1 MNMSMNTNM
10 NRKNDITVNVKI
22 VPEDNSEYPVNIE
35 NGATYEDLLKTLDIN
50 EESVIVLKDGQATP
64 LDGVVES
71 GNIQVLKITSGG

>member
-1 MNMSMNTNM
+1 MNMNTNM

-22 VPEDNSEYPVNIE
+22 VPENNSEYPVNIE
-35 NGATYEDLLKTLDIN
+35 NGATYEELLKTLDIN

-71 GNIQVLKITSGG
+71 GSIQVLKITSGG

>member
-1 MNMSMNTNM
+1 MSTSMNTNM

-22 VPEDNSEYPVNIE
+22 VPEDDSEYPVNIE

-50 EESVIVLKDGQATP
+50 EESVIVLKNGQATP

>member
-1 MNMSMNTNM
+1 MSMNTNM
-10 NRKNDITVNVKI
+10 NRKNDITVNVKV

-35 NGATYEDLLKTLDIN
+35 NGSTYEDLLKTLDIN

>member
-1 MNMSMNTNM
+1 MNTNM

-22 VPEDNSEYPVNIE
+22 VPEDDSEYPVNIE

-50 EESVIVLKDGQATP
+50 EESVIVLKNGQATP